1 MSGKEQYE
9 NIHLSP
15 RKLLSNINQENKE
28 ITKNLFITDLKL
40 MAAGLLFVVLLL
52 RLNWQI
58 CSHYSEKYFRIQI
71 SKLWPPR
78 SLEIFN
84 ENCTVHKMFLKKTDL
99 CLP

>member
-28 ITKNLFITDLKL
+28 MTKNLFITNLKL

-52 RLNWQI
+52 RLN
-58 CSHYSEKYFRIQI
+58 
-71 SKLWPPR
+71 
-78 SLEIFN
+78 
-84 ENCTVHKMFLKKTDL
+84 
-99 CLP
+99 